1 MDLALDAA
9 REAGA
14 RGEVP
19 VGAVVTGPDGKVLAV
34 AGNRTEADSDAAAH
48 AELLALRAAGAI
60 VGSPRLADCDLWVTL
75 EPCPMCAAA
84 AGLYRVRRIVFGA
97 YDAKGGGIEHGP
109 RVFAAPGCLHRP
121 EIIGGMRESDAA
133 ALLRAFFSLRR

>member
-1 MDLALDAA
+1 
-9 REAGA
+9 
-14 RGEVP
+14 
-19 VGAVVTGPDGKVLAV
+19 
-34 AGNRTEADSDAAAH
+34 
-48 AELLALRAAGAI
+48 
-60 VGSPRLADCDLWVTL
+60 
-75 EPCPMCAAA
+75 MCAAA